1 MMGSEVGMRMNGE
14 RRDSW
19 GWRFGWMRVVV
30 AMVCVALGG
39 WIADAA
45 YAQDAPAPVVNS
57 PDQVV
62 VPDTPVGEHLGWFLQ
77 AIAQTNPPS
86 GDEVERRFSPEFLE
100 QIPTNAVI
108 SLVKTVRMQLGT
120 VALESIDER
129 SPNELVATLFSKKV
143 EQPFALSLATK
154 AEAPHQIYGLNI
166 RPLPKRPVEGDTW
179 DDIDTELEEVAS
191 RVSIGAYRV
200 RENGSLQPIHMLN
213 EREPLAMGSAFKLW
227 VLAALA
233 DEVKAGRLK
242 FDDTLAVRDEWKSL
256 PGGTMQNEPA
266 GTEHPLSHFAER
278 MITISDN
285 TATDHLIHLIGREN
299 VERAMSRWCA
309 EPERNIP
316 FLTTRDMFVLKLDT
330 DPALADRYIAGDVD
344 EKRSILDDEVA
355 QKTPNLAAASFWI
368 APRRI
373 DTLEWFAS
381 AEELCRT
388 ISDLAA
394 LGSSDESMA
403 PVIAAMSV
411 NPGVPLDRDRWLG
424 FAYKGG
430 SEPGVLNLTIWLL
443 RDDGERF
450 ALSMFANDSN
460 RMFEQGPV
468 IALFERAIGMLARE

>member
-1 MMGSEVGMRMNGE
+1 MRMNSE
-14 RRDSW
+14 RCER
-19 GWRFGWMRVVV
+19 GCGRFGWIHVIA
-30 AMVCVALGG
+30 AMLGVLVGG

-45 YAQDAPAPVVNS
+45 KAQDSTEAEHAGVASVVI
-57 PDQVV
+57 
-62 VPDTPVGEHLGWFLQ
+62 PDTPVGEHLAWFLG
-77 AIAQTNPPS
+77 AIAETNPPS
-86 GDEVERRFSPEFLE
+86 GDEVERRFAPEFLE
-100 QIPTNAVI
+100 QISTNAVI
-108 SLVKTVRMQLGT
+108 SIVKTVRMQLGT
-120 VALESIDER
+120 VVLESIDER
-129 SPNELVATLFSKKV
+129 SPTELVATLFSRKV

-154 AEAPHQIYGLNI
+154 GEAPHQIYGLNI

-179 DDIDTELEEVAS
+179 DDIGSELDEIAS

-200 RENGSLQPIHMLN
+200 RENGALQPVHMLN
-213 EREPLAMGSAFKLW
+213 EREALATGSTFKLW

-233 DEVKAGRLK
+233 DEVKAGRLR
-242 FDDTLAVRDEWKSL
+242 FDDVLAVRDEWKSL

-266 GTEHPLSHFAER
+266 GTEHPLAHFAER

-299 VERAMSRWCA
+299 VERAMARWCA

-330 DPALADRYIAGDVD
+330 DPALAERYIAGAVD
-344 EKRSILDDEVA
+344 EKRTILDDEAA
-355 QKTPNLAAASFWI
+355 QKMPNLAAASFWI

-381 AEELCRT
+381 AEELCQT
-388 ISDLAA
+388 ISDLAT

-403 PVIAAMSV
+403 PVMGAMSV
-411 NPGVPLDRDRWLG
+411 NPGVPLDRQKWPG

-450 ALSMFANDSN
+450 VLSMTANDPN
-460 RMFEQGPV
+460 RMFEQTPV